1 MMQQPLYRVL
11 FAPLIIVFALL
22 PQSAL
27 AQKEPKV
34 TLEKVAEKCKGLPRD
49 KRVTVKVARFN
60 VSTRSAQANATFGD
74 ELATMLTS
82 AVQQTNCFRVLEM
95 NRNVSDATGEMAF
108 GQDGFTDGSGP
119 DAGKMLGAQLIIT
132 GEVTDYSEGKTSTSV
147 AGFSV
152 GANQAT
158 VGFTLK
164 VLNPQTGEVL
174 FSRDVNMKGSSSGF
188 KGASLFGVNV
198 AGTTQNR
205 AVQDATQKAIIKA
218 VEVLVDEKDNMEIPE
233 PMKPKEVKRYTAQNC
248 QTLRNGS
255 PKIIILVTEATTSG
269 TARDNTTTDINRRER
284 ELALKEREANVG
296 LARDVVQGLFGRR
309 QTQPTKPEDAA
320 SRQTASS
327 AVFKSVVIEQ
337 SATETEL
344 TRHFV
349 EAGFRVVDP
358 KVYGQMR
365 QIADSTG
372 DIGAMTALGLKMG
385 AQMIITGQAISE
397 RTNSQGGMVSSRA
410 RLEIRAIATEDGS
423 IVATNTVAGG
433 GIDVSEAIANKIAI
447 RNASENMAQ
456 YLMERICTLN
466 LQFANASAPANKG
479 ATGARVSS
487 TTAPQGSITEIAV
500 ANASFA
506 KLTALAAALTKNSKV
521 KSVKKSLSGNTGIVT
536 VEHAGTS
543 DDLIDHLSKSP
554 TVKFDVTGL
563 EDGKANLTLN

>member
-1 MMQQPLYRVL
+1 MKKNYRFL
-11 FAPLIIVFALL
+11 FTTLIIVFGLAPSLL
-22 PQSAL
+22 W
-27 AQKEPKV
+27 AQKTPKV

-60 VSTRSAQANATFGD
+60 VSTKSAQANSTFGD

-82 AVQQTNCFRVLEM
+82 AIQQTSCFRVLEM

-108 GQDGFTDGSGP
+108 AQDGFTNGSGP
-119 DAGKMLGAQLIIT
+119 EAGKMLGAQLIIT
-132 GEVTDYSEGKTSTSV
+132 GEVTDYSEGKTNTSV

-152 GANQAT
+152 GGNQAT
-158 VGFTLK
+158 VGYTLK

-188 KGASLFGVNV
+188 TGASLFGVNV

-205 AVQDATQKAIIKA
+205 AVQDAMQKAIIKS
-218 VEVLVDEKDNMEIPE
+218 VEILVDEKDNMEIPE

-269 TARDNTTTDINRRER
+269 TARDNTTTDLNRRER
-284 ELALKEREANVG
+284 EIALKEREANVG

-309 QTQPTKPEDAA
+309 QAQTTKPEEQA

-327 AVFKSVVIEQ
+327 AVFKPVVIEQ

-358 KVYGQMR
+358 KVYSKMR
-365 QIADSTG
+365 QVADSSG
-372 DIGAMTALGLKMG
+372 DIGAMAALGLKMG
-385 AQMIITGQAISE
+385 ANMIITGQAISE
-397 RTNSQGGMVSSRA
+397 RTNSQGGMVSCRA

-423 IVATNTVAGG
+423 ILATNTVAGG

-456 YLMERICTLN
+456 YLMERICTMN
-466 LQFANASAPANKG
+466 LQFANTSAAPTKLAPA
-479 ATGARVSS
+479 ARV
-487 TTAPQGSITEIAV
+487 TTSAGPQVNITEIVV
-500 ANASFA
+500 ANASFP
-506 KLTALAAALTKNSKV
+506 KLTALTAALTKNPKV
-521 KSVKKSLSGNTGIVT
+521 KSVKKSLNGNAGTVT
-536 VEHAGTS
+536 VEHSGNS
-543 DDLIDHLSKSP
+543 DDLIDTLGKNP
-554 TVKFDVTGL
+554 AVKFDVTGL
-563 EDGKANLTLN
+563 EDGKASLTMN